1 MISDWQPTQSI
12 YVCFF
17 FVFFVDQIVHTPRTV
32 LGFDFGRL
40 RIGVAVGQ
48 EITATAQPLVTLT
61 APRQGPDWDAITRL
75 IAEWR
80 PQLLVVGVPRHADGS
95 ASDITMAALGFSR
108 QLRHRYGLP
117 VETMDERLSSHEAAS
132 RLAARPGRRRQAR
145 QGVDPLAA
153 AVILESWFNQ
163 PRVNVS

>member
-1 MISDWQPTQSI
+1 MVSGGCIEVD
-12 YVCFF
+12 FF
-17 FVFFVDQIVHTPRTV
+17 SVDQIERAPRTV

-48 EITATAQPLVTLT
+48 ELTATAQPLVTLT
-61 APRQGPDWDAITRL
+61 ARQGPDWDAIARL

-80 PQLLVVGVPRHADGS
+80 PQLLVVGLPRYADGG
-95 ASDITMAALGFSR
+95 ASDITRAALAFCR
-108 QLRHRYGLP
+108 QLGRRYGLP

-132 RLAARPGRRRQAR
+132 RLAARPGRRRR
-145 QGVDPLAA
+145 TPPGVDPVAA

-163 PRVNVS
+163 PRVNAS